1 MTATLARGFAVA
13 GPVRVG
19 GSGTVVNNTE
29 LSGTGTVLADDSSSY
44 SAPSFTN
51 AGSITGTGTQ
61 SGIYAV
67 SLNSVNRFENSGT
80 VTASQNGVSFSTQG
94 TFVNSGTITATGT
107 AVSLFGPSFANSGTI
122 RSTGGI
128 GAKLSGSYGSN
139 WTNTGRIEGTTA
151 GLQLSSALT
160 NTGTITATGTGV
172 FIDSY
177 GNLTNAA
184 GGIVTG
190 GTRAIAPNGN
200 FSVSNARIAN
210 AGTINGDVSFG
221 SSSYDSYYGNNNAYY
236 ALAGGVLNGNLTL
249 SKGDMLVAEMAGSS
263 GDRFAGI
270 TGTVSGAQADLRL
283 RVRSDASATLPSA
296 SPFATVGYELFDKAA
311 LTLNGTGAS
320 RPLTLAGQGTVDL
333 TADIAATTGSAI
345 SVTSRTVAPG
355 ETYADNALTVTSR
368 GALSLA
374 VSSTDVY
381 SAYAVSLGSGDSF
394 TNAGTI
400 SVTDTRSNNYYTLAA
415 ISGGKTVVNDGTITL
430 NGTTGIQSARAVTNT
445 GRIVQATGGRAA
457 TGIRVSLRW

>member
-139 WTNTGRIEGTTA
+139 
-151 GLQLSSALT
+151 
-160 NTGTITATGTGV
+160 
-172 FIDSY
+172 
-177 GNLTNAA
+177 
-184 GGIVTG
+184 
-190 GTRAIAPNGN
+190 
-200 FSVSNARIAN
+200 
-210 AGTINGDVSFG
+210 
-221 SSSYDSYYGNNNAYY
+221 
-236 ALAGGVLNGNLTL
+236 
-249 SKGDMLVAEMAGSS
+249 
-263 GDRFAGI
+263 
-270 TGTVSGAQADLRL
+270 
-283 RVRSDASATLPSA
+283 
-296 SPFATVGYELFDKAA
+296 
-311 LTLNGTGAS
+311 
-320 RPLTLAGQGTVDL
+320 
-333 TADIAATTGSAI
+333 
-345 SVTSRTVAPG
+345 
-355 ETYADNALTVTSR
+355 
-368 GALSLA
+368 
-374 VSSTDVY
+374 
-381 SAYAVSLGSGDSF
+381 
-394 TNAGTI
+394 
-400 SVTDTRSNNYYTLAA
+400 
-415 ISGGKTVVNDGTITL
+415 
-430 NGTTGIQSARAVTNT
+430 
-445 GRIVQATGGRAA
+445 
-457 TGIRVSLRW
+457 